1 MFDKKQA
8 IFTYTLTGSILTINE
23 TDGVTAVAMKL
34 LSGAATYSGTK
45 KIGSIAST
53 PTSLVVDK
61 SVTVTSEQTKYID
74 SFTID
79 AGGGSVE
86 IIAR

>member
-1 MFDKKQA
+1 MFGKKQA
-8 IFTYTLTGSILTINE
+8 IFTYTLTGGTLTINE

-34 LSGAATYSGTK
+34 LSGTGTYQGTK
-45 KIGSIAST
+45 KIGTIDST
-53 PTSLVVDK
+53 ATPLVVNNG
-61 SVTVTSEQTKYID
+61 VTVTAEQTKYID

-79 AGGGSVE
+79 ATGGSVE

>member
-8 IFTYTLTGSILTINE
+8 IFTYTLTGGTLTINE

-34 LSGAATYSGTK
+34 LSGAATYAGTK
-45 KIGSIAST
+45 KIGSISST

>member
-8 IFTYTLTGSILTINE
+8 IFTYTLTSGTLTINE
-23 TDGVTAVAMKL
+23 TDGITAVAMKL
-34 LSGAATYSGTK
+34 LSGTATYAGTK
-45 KIGSIAST
+45 KIGNVDST
-53 PTSLVVDK
+53 PTPLVVDK
-61 SVTVTSEQTKYID
+61 SITVTSEQTKYVD

-79 AGGGSVE
+79 ATGGSVE

>member
-8 IFTYTLTGSILTINE
+8 IFTYVLSGNKLIINE
-23 TDGVTAVAMKL
+23 ADGVTAVAMKL
-34 LSGAATYSGTK
+34 LSGTGTYQGTK
-45 KIGSIAST
+45 KIGTIDST
-53 PTSLVVDK
+53 ATPLVVNNG
-61 SVTVTSEQTKYID
+61 VTVTTEQTKYID

-79 AGGGSVE
+79 ASGGSIE

>member
-8 IFTYTLTGSILTINE
+8 IFTYVLTSGVLVINE
-23 TDGVTAVAMKL
+23 EDGITAVAMKL

-45 KIGSIAST
+45 IINGIQST
-53 PTSLVVDK
+53 PTPLVVDK
-61 SVTVTSEQTKYID
+61 SITVTSEQTKYID
-74 SFTID
+74 SLTID
-79 AGGGSVE
+79 ATGGSVE